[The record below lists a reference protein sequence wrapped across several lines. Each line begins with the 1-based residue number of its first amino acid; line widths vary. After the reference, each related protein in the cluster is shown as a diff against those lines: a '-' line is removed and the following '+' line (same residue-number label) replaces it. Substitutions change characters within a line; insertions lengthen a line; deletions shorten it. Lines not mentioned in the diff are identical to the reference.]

1 MPGWPGGCSRPE
13 LNGPPGALAVSKVV
27 KPCFVRILSTPRSQR
42 IIASMDIP
50 ICSPSRQFPA
60 ILLMCI
66 EESRPSVLGIQFLRF
81 TVGAAMAAQI
91 TGHWLTARAGIGVL
105 SWELAIFWTYL
116 LNGVMD
122 VQEDRVNGS
131 RRPIAAGALAV
142 SAAARCAA
150 GAAALSLACAAL
162 LGLPTTCVVLVML
175 VTGWQYSA
183 PPLTLKRG
191 PAGTAAVGAALGFLA
206 YLAGFLSQAGT
217 TDQHP
222 GPAPLIFVLAM
233 SAWMAFVGTPA
244 KDLPD
249 MQGDAAAGRRSLM
262 LIWGE
267 AATRRFLAIAAVTIA
282 TTLLLASVFGPAVL
296 RWPAAA
302 LVIGTSA
309 IAPASLSRIST
320 GDRSRRRLP
329 YRIFMLTQYAVNVC
343 LLAALL

>member
-1 MPGWPGGCSRPE
+1 
-13 LNGPPGALAVSKVV
+13 
-27 KPCFVRILSTPRSQR
+27 VRRTGDAGDRL
-42 IIASMDIP
+42 
-50 ICSPSRQFPA
+50 A
-60 ILLMCI
+60 IL
-66 EESRPSVLGIQFLRF
+66 
-81 TVGAAMAAQI
+81 
-91 TGHWLTARAGIGVL
+91 
-105 SWELAIFWTYL
+105 
-116 LNGVMD
+116 
-122 VQEDRVNGS
+122 
-131 RRPIAAGALAV
+131 
-142 SAAARCAA
+142 
-150 GAAALSLACAAL
+150 
-162 LGLPTTCVVLVML
+162 
-175 VTGWQYSA
+175 
-183 PPLTLKRG
+183 
-191 PAGTAAVGAALGFLA
+191 GAALGFLA

>member
-1 MPGWPGGCSRPE
+1 
-13 LNGPPGALAVSKVV
+13 
-27 KPCFVRILSTPRSQR
+27 
-42 IIASMDIP
+42 MDIP
-50 ICSPSRQFPA
+50 VYNPIRQFSA
-60 ILLMCI
+60 VLLGCI
-66 EESRPSVLGIQFLRF
+66 QESRPSVLGVQLIRF

-91 TGHWLTARAGIGVL
+91 TGHWLPARAGIGAL

-122 VQEDRVNGS
+122 IQEDRVNGS
-131 RRPIAAGALAV
+131 RRPIAAGALV
-142 SAAARCAA
+142 PSTAARCAV
-150 GAAALSLACAAL
+150 GAAALSLACAGL
-162 LGLPTTCVVLVML
+162 LGLPTTCTVLVML
-175 VTGWQYSA
+175 VIGWQYSA
-183 PPLTLKRG
+183 PPFTLKRG
-191 PAGTAAVGAALGFLA
+191 PAGTAAAGAALGLLA

-217 TDQHP
+217 TRLHP

-249 MQGDAAAGRRSLM
+249 IQGDAAAGRRSVT
-262 LIWGE
+262 LIWGD
-267 AATRRFLAIAAVTIA
+267 ATIRRVLAIAAVTIA
-282 TTLLLASVFGPAVL
+282 MAFSLASVFGPPLL

-309 IAPASLSRIST
+309 ITLASLSRIST

-343 LLAALL
+343 MLAALL